1 VREYLDAGL
10 MHGDTPDP
18 GFGLLLLREGGVA
31 KYVTNINIYK
41 EARSKFPCVFSED
54 FRDVFCRL
62 RQWRLQMR
70 RISDK
75 REAQDSL

>member
-1 VREYLDAGL
+1 VVAAPAVICELAHSNDIVHEYLDAGL
-10 MHGDTPDP
+10 MI
-18 GFGLLLLREGGVA
+18 
-31 KYVTNINIYK
+31 TNINIYQG
-41 EARSKFPCVFSED
+41 APSKFPCVFSED

-62 RQWRLQMR
+62 RQLRLQMR